1 MKKFLSGKNIIV
13 GIITL
18 IIGVAAVLAIVKALA
33 FGETSVNG
41 NVVSYILNPEARV
54 EGVILDTG
62 DQVRFGAKTGELI
75 VTKIK
80 VGDNFSATGRAGSS
94 SNFGRELMAESLQI
108 GEETITVVK
117 GGPKPPR
124 EPRDRPHPPR
134 GPKPGEVEIERPN
147 FDEINAEVQPPAPKE
162 TVQVSGKVQFIIVD
176 RRGEAKGVILSS
188 GEQLNLP
195 KEVKDENIEIS
206 QNTDLVVSGEISKSD
221 FGSFIKPTVLTIG
234 NQTFSFNR

>member
-33 FGETSVNG
+33 FGATSVNG
-41 NVVSYILNPEARV
+41 NVVSYILNPEAKV

-62 DQVRFGAKTGELI
+62 DQVKFGAKTGELI

-80 VGDNFSATGRAGSS
+80 VGDNLSATGRAGSS

-124 EPRDRPHPPR
+124 EPKDRPHPPR
-134 GPKPGEVEIERPN
+134 GPKPGEVEIERP
-147 FDEINAEVQPPAPKE
+147 DSGEINTEAPKPAPKE
-162 TVQVSGKVQFIIVD
+162 TVQLNGKVQFIIVD
-176 RRGEAKGVILSS
+176 GRGEAKGVVLSS

-195 KEVKDENIEIS
+195 KEVRDENIEIV
-206 QNTDLVVSGEISKSD
+206 QNTDLTVSGEVSKSD
-221 FGSFIKPTVLTIG
+221 FGSFIKPSVLTIG